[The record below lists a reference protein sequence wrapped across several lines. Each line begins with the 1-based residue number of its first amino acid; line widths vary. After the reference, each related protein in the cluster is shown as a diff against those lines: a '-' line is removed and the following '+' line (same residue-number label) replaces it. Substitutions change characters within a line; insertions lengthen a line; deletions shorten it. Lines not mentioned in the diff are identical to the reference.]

1 MKNRLC
7 KRILEL
13 NFHIFS
19 GSEESGKSTLMKQ
32 MRIIHGTEYTKDERL
47 YFLKHILKNII
58 LAMKTLIDS
67 MDGLNL
73 LYESPENAEKADFIK
88 SINVEND
95 IKYEDV
101 ETIKNLWADAG
112 IIECYNRK
120 NRELKLENFAQY
132 FLPKIELLVNPYY
145 LQ

>member
-1 MKNRLC
+1 
-7 KRILEL
+7 
-13 NFHIFS
+13 
-19 GSEESGKSTLMKQ
+19 MKQ

-73 LYESPENAEKADFIK
+73 LYESPENAEKAAFIK
-88 SINVEND
+88 CINVESD

-112 IIECYNRK
+112 IIECYNRN

-145 LQ
+145 LPTDQDILNVYIPTNRY

>member
-1 MKNRLC
+1 
-7 KRILEL
+7 
-13 NFHIFS
+13 
-19 GSEESGKSTLMKQ
+19 MKQ

-73 LYESPENAEKADFIK
+73 LYESPENAEKAAFIK
-88 SINVEND
+88 CINVEND

-112 IIECYNRK
+112 IIECYNRN
-120 NRELKLENFAQY
+120 NRELKLENFVQY

-145 LQ
+145 LPTDQDILNVYIPTNRY

>member
-1 MKNRLC
+1 
-7 KRILEL
+7 
-13 NFHIFS
+13 
-19 GSEESGKSTLMKQ
+19 MKQ

-73 LYESPENAEKADFIK
+73 LYESPENAEKAAFIK
-88 SINVEND
+88 CINVESD

-112 IIECYNRK
+112 IIECYNRN
-120 NRELKLENFAQY
+120 NRELKLENFVQY

-145 LQ
+145 LPTDQDILNVYIPTNRY